1 MAKEI
6 ESALERPGKS
16 GDSLDVTQFDQLLM
30 DDSSVQEKSMIYDSD
45 CFYFSNSYLKK
56 TVLRLMGEI
65 MSKY

>member
-16 GDSLDVTQFDQLLM
+16 GDSLGVTQFDHVLM

-56 TVLRLMGEI
+56 TIFEI
-65 MSKY
+65 NGGNNV

>member
-16 GDSLDVTQFDQLLM
+16 GDSLGVTQFDQLLM

-56 TVLRLMGEI
+56 TIFEI
-65 MSKY
+65 NGGNNV